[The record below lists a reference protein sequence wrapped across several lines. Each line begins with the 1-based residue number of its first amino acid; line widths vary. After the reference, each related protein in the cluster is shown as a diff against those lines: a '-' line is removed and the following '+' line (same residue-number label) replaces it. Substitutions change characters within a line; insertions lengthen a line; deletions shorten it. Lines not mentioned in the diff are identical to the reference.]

1 MVGLLLMQENQEDTT
16 MAVISTNTLGFAGM
30 QSTVVNIITDFRARI
45 ARRAAYN
52 ETVRQLGRLS
62 REELDD
68 LGLTRYT
75 IEEAAAAAVYG
86 K

>member
-1 MVGLLLMQENQEDTT
+1 
-16 MAVISTNTLGFAGM
+16 MAVISTNTLGFAGI
-30 QSTVVNIITDFRARI
+30 QYTVADMIADIRARA

-62 REELDD
+62 RAELED

>member
-1 MVGLLLMQENQEDTT
+1 
-16 MAVISTNTLGFAGM
+16 MAVISTNTLGFAGIP
-30 QSTVVNIITDFRARI
+30 STVANMIADFRAR
-45 ARRAAYN
+45 AQRRAVYN

-62 REELDD
+62 REELED
-68 LGLTRYT
+68 LGLTRYS